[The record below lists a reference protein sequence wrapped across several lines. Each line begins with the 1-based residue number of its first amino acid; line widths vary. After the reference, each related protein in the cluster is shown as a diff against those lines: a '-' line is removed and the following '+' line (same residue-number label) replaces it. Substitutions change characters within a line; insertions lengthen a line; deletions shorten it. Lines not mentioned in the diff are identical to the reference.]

1 MADAFEIGPV
11 DDTTETRVKGK
22 VLGQVFGNT
31 AHAGIF
37 FGAGTSSA
45 TYSTATAGN
54 FQSFYQTCTA
64 ATGTVRGIYNRIYLT
79 AGAGGEAG
87 RFYTTVSSNAPTDT
101 VNGAHCSLSFGAS
114 AGNVTGAGNA
124 VRATLHVPNRSLTGT
139 TAAVNAE
146 LYADGAS
153 STSGGLMGC
162 VRATL
167 AGNGTGLAL
176 LDDTANLIVLDGNTN
191 GSGNICSAAGNEPTW
206 TSATHKIRCSIGGT
220 TMYLV
225 AVLA

>member
-1 MADAFEIGPV
+1 MAFEIGPV
-11 DDTTETRVKGK
+11 DDTVETKVKGN

-37 FGAGTSSA
+37 HGAGTSSS

-54 FQSFYQTCTA
+54 FQSYYQTCTA
-64 ATGTVRGIYNRIYLT
+64 ASGTVRGIYNRIYLT
-79 AGAGGEAG
+79 GGAGGEAA
-87 RFYTTVSSNAPTDT
+87 RLYTTVSSDTPADT
-101 VNGAHCSLSFGAS
+101 VNGAHCSLSFGSS
-114 AGNVTGAGNA
+114 AGNITGAGNA
-124 VRATLHVPNRSLTGT
+124 VRATLHVPSRSLTGT
-139 TAAVNAE
+139 TSAVNAE

-162 VRATL
+162 IRATL
-167 AGNGTGLAL
+167 GGNATGAAL
-176 LDDTANLIVLDGNTN
+176 LDDTANLIVLDGGAN

-206 TSATHKIRCSIGGT
+206 TSATHKIRCSVNGT